1 MTCEYL
7 NMFPGM
13 DTREGVD
20 FDSVNHGFPQ
30 DFTNIQYHAK
40 KAHWA
45 GKCCHKVEKKELTVG
60 FFCQSEKCRSKV
72 DNSTLELHK
81 NNKILV
87 RPVSRCS
94 TERDTMT
101 PATHIARPIPN
112 QLLGQVRLYLGRS
125 DADFDNTSVNSCLV
139 WNTEP
144 LFSVSL
150 LKQRLC
156 PLKSVLLQRRYCAIQ
171 ERRVKVV
178 LKILR
183 VY

>member
-1 MTCEYL
+1 M
-7 NMFPGM
+7 
-13 DTREGVD
+13 
-20 FDSVNHGFPQ
+20 
-30 DFTNIQYHAK
+30 QYHAK

-45 GKCCHKVEKKELTVG
+45 AKWCHKVENKKELTVG

-72 DNSTLELHK
+72 DNSTVELHE

-87 RPVSRCS
+87 RPVSRWS

-125 DADFDNTSVNSCLV
+125 DADFDNTSVNSRLV
-139 WNTEP
+139 WNTER
-144 LFSVSL
+144 LFNVSL
-150 LKQRLC
+150 LKQWLC
-156 PLKSVLLQRRYCAIQ
+156 PLKSVLLQRRYCAHQ
-171 ERRVKVV
+171 ERHVKVV
-178 LKILR
+178 LKIFR

>member
-20 FDSVNHGFPQ
+20 FDSVNHGLTCFSSRLHKYTIPCKESSLSWEVMSQ
-30 DFTNIQYHAK
+30 SWK
-40 KAHWA
+40 KRVN
-45 GKCCHKVEKKELTVG
+45 CR
-60 FFCQSEKCRSKV
+60 FICQSEKCRSKV

-125 DADFDNTSVNSCLV
+125 DADFDNTSVNSRLV

-144 LFSVSL
+144 LFNVSL
-150 LKQRLC
+150 LKQ
-156 PLKSVLLQRRYCAIQ
+156 
-171 ERRVKVV
+171 
-178 LKILR
+178 
-183 VY
+183 